1 MIFKRIKNKTAGGRQ
16 SAGARFAAI
25 TVLAALMLSLGG
37 CSIFGGGDE
46 GASEARLEAAEEV
59 YQIGVNAYLWRAS
72 LDTIAFMP
80 ILQASHSSGVI
91 LTDWKTN
98 PRDANERT
106 KAEIHIV
113 GKKLRADAIRVVI
126 HREQKQGNDWVS
138 VTARPGAEFKLTN
151 AILLQARTLRRNN
164 APLKN

>member
-1 MIFKRIKNKTAGGRQ
+1 MGAGRKLTGI
-16 SAGARFAAI
+16 SL
-25 TVLAALMLSLGG
+25 LAAVLLTLGG

-80 ILQASHSSGVI
+80 VLQANQSSGAI
-91 LTDWKTN
+91 LTDWRTN
-98 PRDANERT
+98 PRDASERT
-106 KAEIHIV
+106 KTEIYIV
-113 GKKLRADAIRVVI
+113 GRKLQADALRVVI
-126 HREQKQGNDWVS
+126 HREQKQGDDWVE
-138 VTARPGAEFKLTN
+138 VGPRPGAEFKLTN